1 MSKAK
6 YVLVAVVLIAVIV
19 STTSSLGFTIAHKKI
34 DNIACEKYLPSLGP
48 VLDVTTDKE
57 TYNQGE
63 LVTIFLTNVGD
74 EVLSGG
80 GPLVTIYNEENE
92 IMYQLG
98 AWCWVEL
105 EPGEFIDWWPPWDQI
120 DEQGEQVPVGTY
132 VVEGFL
138 SDGEDGYIDTAIFY
152 IVN

>member
-1 MSKAK
+1 MPSGG
-6 YVLVAVVLIAVIV
+6 LV
-19 STTSSLGFTIAHKKI
+19 SFSS
-34 DNIACEKYLPSLGP
+34 YL
-48 VLDVTTDKE
+48 V
-57 TYNQGE
+57 N
-63 LVTIFLTNVGD
+63 IFLTNVGD

-120 DEQGEQVPVGTY
+120 DKQGEQVPVGTY